1 MNRNKVLQD
10 FDNEW
15 RTFKGYTWLGD
26 MTQKSIVKAVGDVF
40 DEINLPNNAEIVDMG
55 CGLCKM
61 LTAFRKCGYKN
72 SIGIDFSPE
81 SIKRGVEKGF
91 QENKDIFIMDATNT
105 NFSDGEFTV
114 TFEEGVLEHYKDHSY
129 VPFIKEMTRISNKYV
144 LIAQP
149 DPFSLYGGIT
159 QLFYTIS
166 KRGVKEYPYK
176 MNDFVKVFEQE
187 NFLLKSI
194 KKTSLRDW
202 QIILFEKDIKR

>member
-1 MNRNKVLQD
+1 MNKNKVLQD
-10 FDNEW
+10 FNNDW
-15 RTFKGYTWLGD
+15 KKVKGYTWLGEI
-26 MTQKSIVKAVGDVF
+26 TQKGIVKAVRGVF
-40 DEINLPNNAEIVDMG
+40 DEINLTKNAKIIDMG

-61 LTAFRKCGYKN
+61 LTAFRKWGYKN

-81 SIKRGVEKGF
+81 SIKRCVEKGF
-91 QENKDIFIMDATNT
+91 QENKDIFLLDATNT
-105 NFSDGEFTV
+105 NFSDGEFIV

-149 DPFSLYGGIT
+149 DHFSLYGRIT

-166 KRGVKEYPYK
+166 GRGVKEYTYK
-176 MNDFVKVFEQE
+176 MYDFIKVFEQE

-194 KKTSLRDW
+194 KKTGLRDW
-202 QIILFEKDIKR
+202 QILLFERGNK

>member
-1 MNRNKVLQD
+1 MNKNKVLQD

-15 RTFKGYTWLGD
+15 KEFKGYTWLGD
-26 MTQKSIVKAVGDVF
+26 ITQKSIVKAVRDVF
-40 DEINLPNNAEIVDMG
+40 EEINLPKNAKIIDMG
-55 CGLCKM
+55 CGVCKM

-105 NFSDGEFTV
+105 NFLDGEFTL
-114 TFEEGVLEHYKDHSY
+114 TFEEGVLEHYKNHSY
-129 VPFIKEMTRISNKYV
+129 VSFIKEMTRISNRYV

-149 DPFSLYGGIT
+149 DPFSLYGRIT

-187 NFLLKSI
+187 NFALNFI
-194 KKTSLRDW
+194 KKTVLRDW
-202 QIILFEKDIKR
+202 YILLFERGKK

>member
-1 MNRNKVLQD
+1 MDKSKVLQD
-10 FDNEW
+10 FNNEW
-15 RTFKGYTWLGD
+15 KEFEGFTWLGSI
-26 MTQKSIVKAVGDVF
+26 TQKGIIKTVGNAF
-40 DEINLPNNAEIVDMG
+40 EEINLPRNAKIIDMG

-61 LTAFRKCGYKN
+61 LTAFRKWGYKN

-81 SIKRGVEKGF
+81 SIKRCVEKGF
-91 QENKDIFIMDATNT
+91 KENKDIFLMDATNT
-105 NFSDGEFTV
+105 NFSDGEFIL

-149 DPFSLYGGIT
+149 DHFSLYGKIT

-166 KRGVKEYPYK
+166 KRGVKEYTYK
-176 MNDFVKVFEQE
+176 IDDFVKVFEQE

-194 KKTSLRDW
+194 KKTLIRDW
-202 QIILFEKDIKR
+202 QILLFERRDK